1 MCQGIMSHKQINDTI
16 KECLFSFQDVTV
28 SVEDNT
34 IIYPMNCDVPFVGGV
49 AIVGSSGSG
58 KTTVLRALLG
68 LVAHT
73 GAIHIMGQYI
83 EESLN
88 NTAIY
93 QRIGVLFQ
101 KAGLFNDLTVEEN
114 CIIAQELSLLG
125 RSCPDLIEYY
135 LSKLNLWHARHLLP
149 WQLSGGMQHRAG
161 LARALVRQAEYL
173 ILDEPTTGQD
183 DENAHII
190 QNILIDYQ
198 KDNKGKLI
206 IVSHDHQWLKP
217 LVQWSIL
224 MHEGHMAY
232 SGPLLKALKATQEVV
247 E

>member
-1 MCQGIMSHKQINDTI
+1 MSHKQIKDTI
-16 KECLFSFQDVTV
+16 KECFFSFQDVTV
-28 SVEDNT
+28 TVEDNT
-34 IIYPMNCDVPFVGGV
+34 IIHPMSCDVPLVSGV

-58 KTTVLRALLG
+58 KTTLLRALLG

-73 GAIHIMGQYI
+73 GAVHIMGQHI
-83 EESLN
+83 EESLD

-93 QRIGVLFQ
+93 QRVGVLFQ

-114 CIIAQELSLLG
+114 CLIAQELSGLG
-125 RSCPDLIEYY
+125 SHRPDIIKYY

-161 LARALVRQAEYL
+161 LARALVRQSECL

-190 QNILIDYQ
+190 QNILLDYQ
-198 KDNKGKLI
+198 KENTGKLI

-224 MHEGHMAY
+224 VHEGRMAY
-232 SGPLLKALKATQEVV
+232 SGPLLKAIKATQEVV